1 VRARAKL
8 FSGVLSWA
16 ALSNV
21 LMVVLLMFVPVCAV
35 TILSFSNEPFLHFPP
50 AHWGPRQYVAFFSNS
65 YWTDAVIKSFTIGM
79 PAAILATGIG
89 LPAVFALNRSELPY
103 REALQTLGLSPLIIP
118 GVAYALAMYTFY
130 AQIHLIGNPIGLILS
145 HAILA
150 LPFVIIIVGA
160 AVNRIPR
167 ELELV
172 AMTLGA
178 SRLRAMI
185 GITLRLL
192 LPAIGA
198 AFVFAFI
205 TSFDEAVFV
214 NFIGGPGLITLPK
227 AIFNSVLTGIDPLI
241 TAVAS
246 VLMVCTGI
254 VMMVAVY
261 WRSE

>member
-65 YWTDAVIKSFTIGM
+65 YWTDAVIKSFTI
-79 PAAILATGIG
+79 
-89 LPAVFALNRSELPY
+89 ALNRSELPY

>member
-1 VRARAKL
+1 L
-8 FSGVLSWA
+8 
-16 ALSNV
+16 
-21 LMVVLLMFVPVCAV
+21 
-35 TILSFSNEPFLHFPP
+35 PF
-50 AHWGPRQYVAFFSNS
+50 
-65 YWTDAVIKSFTIGM
+65 
-79 PAAILATGIG
+79 
-89 LPAVFALNRSELPY
+89 

-118 GVAYALAMYTFY
+118 GVAYAVAMYTFY
-130 AQIHLIGNPIGLILS
+130 AQIRLIGNPIGLVLV

-178 SRLRAMI
+178 SRFRAMT

-214 NFIGGPGLITLPK
+214 SFIGGPGLITLPK

-241 TAVAS
+241 TAVAA

-254 VMMVAVY
+254 VMMIAVY

>member
-1 VRARAKL
+1 
-8 FSGVLSWA
+8 
-16 ALSNV
+16 
-21 LMVVLLMFVPVCAV
+21 
-35 TILSFSNEPFLHFPP
+35 
-50 AHWGPRQYVAFFSNS
+50 
-65 YWTDAVIKSFTIGM
+65 
-79 PAAILATGIG
+79 
-89 LPAVFALNRSELPY
+89 
-103 REALQTLGLSPLIIP
+103 
-118 GVAYALAMYTFY
+118 
-130 AQIHLIGNPIGLILS
+130 
-145 HAILA
+145 
-150 LPFVIIIVGA
+150 
-160 AVNRIPR
+160 
-167 ELELV
+167 
-172 AMTLGA
+172 
-178 SRLRAMI
+178 MI

>member
-1 VRARAKL
+1 VSATARVL
-8 FSGVLSWA
+8 SSILSWA
-16 ALSNV
+16 AFTNV
-21 LMVVLLMFVPVCAV
+21 LIVIVLMFVPVFAV
-35 TILSFSNEPFLHFPP
+35 TILSFSNESFLHFPP
-50 AHWGPRQYVAFFSNS
+50 AQWGLRQYVVFFSS
-65 YWTDAVIKSFTIGM
+65 PYWTASIIKSFMIGI
-79 PAAILATGIG
+79 PAAILATIIG
-89 LPAVFALNRSELPY
+89 LPAVFALNRSELPF

-118 GVAYALAMYTFY
+118 GVAYAVAMYTFY
-130 AQIHLIGNPIGLILS
+130 AQIRLIGNPIGLVLV

-178 SRLRAMI
+178 SRFRAMT

-214 NFIGGPGLITLPK
+214 SFIGGPGLITLPK

-241 TAVAS
+241 TAVAA

-254 VMMVAVY
+254 VMMIAVY